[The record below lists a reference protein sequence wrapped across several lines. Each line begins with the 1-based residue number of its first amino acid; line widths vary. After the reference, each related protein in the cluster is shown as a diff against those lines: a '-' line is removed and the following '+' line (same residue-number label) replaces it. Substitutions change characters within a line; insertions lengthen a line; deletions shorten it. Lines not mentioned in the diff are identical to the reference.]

1 MLVLS
6 ISVFDGLLL
15 PDRHDSNGGR
25 IFIRHPHG
33 SGKIIEEGDAFMR
46 WSEIKDANKPAF
58 RRKKVTVVGAGHVG
72 ATVALLAAQK
82 ELADIVLVDV
92 VEGVPQGKALDL
104 YEASPVIGFDAAVYG
119 TQDYADTAGSD
130 LVIITA
136 GIARKPGMNRSDLIS
151 VNVKIVAE
159 VTREIVKYS
168 PECIILIV
176 TNPLDAMAYTA
187 LRVSGFPKQ
196 RVIGM
201 AGVLD
206 TARMRAFIA
215 EELDVSVKNV
225 TAFVLGGHGDTMV
238 PLTRYSTVS
247 GIPITELL
255 DKKCVDSICERTA
268 NGGAEIVSLL
278 KTGSAFYAPGS
289 SVVQMAAAI
298 LKDEKSILTCTVYLE
313 GEYGVN
319 GYYLGVPCKL
329 GGAGVEAII
338 ELDLSEEEEVALDN
352 SKQAV
357 TDLVKIV
364 DACGHF

>member
-1 MLVLS
+1 M
-6 ISVFDGLLL
+6 
-15 PDRHDSNGGR
+15 H
-25 IFIRHPHG
+25 
-33 SGKIIEEGDAFMR
+33 
-46 WSEIKDANKPAF
+46 WSEIKDISKPAF
-58 RRKKVTVVGAGHVG
+58 RRRKITVVGAGHVG

-82 ELADIVLVDV
+82 ELADIVLIDV
-92 VEGVPQGKALDL
+92 VEGIPQGKALDM
-104 YEASPVIGFDAAVYG
+104 YEASPVIGFDAAVFG
-119 TQDYADTAGSD
+119 TQDYADTADSD

-159 VTREIVKYS
+159 VTKKIVEHS
-168 PECIILIV
+168 PACTIIVV

-255 DKKCVDSICERTA
+255 DKERVDAICERTA

-278 KTGSAFYAPGS
+278 KTSSAYYAPAA
-289 SVVQMAAAI
+289 SVVQMAEAI
-298 LKDEKSILTCTVYLE
+298 LKDEKSILTCTAYLE
-313 GEYGVN
+313 GEYGVD

-329 GGAGVEAII
+329 GGGGVEAII
-338 ELDLSEEEEVALDN
+338 ELDLSEEEAEALDN

-364 DACGHF
+364 DAYGHF